1 MQAAEKGWYETIHDE
16 KMVEENDANVE
27 MVNFGMMTNLSASG
41 TYIANSYRVCAIFVY
56 VKKSVLCCTIIRRC
70 RMIYRCALFER
81 KFFAC
86 VRGVVLGNKRHF
98 ESEFN
103 DL

>member
-41 TYIANSYRVCAIFVY
+41 TYIANSYRVCAIFLFMLKSRFY
-56 VKKSVLCCTIIRRC
+56 VVPSLD
-70 RMIYRCALFER
+70 
-81 KFFAC
+81 
-86 VRGVVLGNKRHF
+86 GVV
-98 ESEFN
+98 
-103 DL
+103 